1 MASTT
6 RATANILLGRTGGDP
21 SYRRLA
27 DALRADGYQVSE
39 QPTSPIGAHSS
50 SADASGVL
58 DGVDMAFLAVR
69 DADDV
74 SAIGP
79 VRPFQRVARDVGIMQ
94 GRLGMDRVVL
104 LVEDSVAGLSSDL
117 GVGILRLPPGG
128 ADGAIDEIK
137 RRIQQAVPAGA
148 AGGAVVAAREPDR
161 GIHQKLS
168 TIERSRA
175 DSMFMPILL
184 IGVIA
189 LMALIGAIVILA
201 SLLGGGGG
209 DDEARVQLIDV
220 TESLRAGQSG
230 GGTGSIGVAGEDG
243 DGASASPSGSSADA
257 PAPVGPSAGFG
268 GDNQLLP
275 ATCELDLMAGS
286 LDEAVDCAGAG
297 VLVLDGSDGPW
308 HNEIRAVALS
318 DGVSGELVYER
329 TGGVLALDDGFEVLD
344 AEEAAYGV
352 SSITVSFSAVGQHI
366 HLLDAVEGPDRQATL
381 TLRLER

>member
-1 MASTT
+1 
-6 RATANILLGRTGGDP
+6 TGGDP

-27 DALRADGYQVSE
+27 EALRAEGYRVSE

-94 GRLGMDRVVL
+94 GQLGMDRVVL

-137 RRIQQAVPAGA
+137 RRIEQAVPTGA
-148 AGGAVVAAREPDR
+148 AGAGAVAVAAREPDR

-168 TIERSRA
+168 AVERSRA

-184 IGVIA
+184 FGVIA
-189 LMALIGAIVILA
+189 LMAVIGAIVIAA
-201 SLLGGGGG
+201 SLLSGGG
-209 DDEARVQLIDV
+209 DDDGARVQLIDV

-230 GGTGSIGVAGEDG
+230 SGVGSIGEAGDDGGDG
-243 DGASASPSGSSADA
+243 DEAAGSGQGSSAQA
-257 PAPVGPSAGFG
+257 PAPAGPSAGFG

-275 ATCELDLMAGS
+275 ATCELDLLAAS
-286 LDEAVDCAGAG
+286 LDEATDCDGAG
-297 VLVLDGSDGPW
+297 VLVLDGPAGPW
-308 HNEIRAVALS
+308 HNQLRAIALS
-318 DGVSGELVYER
+318 DGVSGEVVYER
-329 TGGVLALDDGFEVLD
+329 TGAVQALEDGFEVLD
-344 AEEAAYGV
+344 ADEAEFGV

-366 HLLDAVEGPDRQATL
+366 HLLDAAERPDREATL
-381 TLRLER
+381 TLRLDR